1 MSRITAEIIADIHS
15 GEITMTREGHIWTD
29 EEKTELYIQYYSGM
43 GITELAYL
51 HQRTENAIIQQLQA
65 KGCLRQS
72 VRRNKK
78 HSTVCRCNQCSSRN
92 TPLCLQYIAKS

>member
-1 MSRITAEIIADIHS
+1 MSHITAEIIADIHS

-29 EEKTELYIQYYSGM
+29 EEKTELYIQYYNGM

-65 KGCLRQS
+65 RGCLKQS
-72 VRRNKK
+72 IRKNKRC
-78 HSTVCRCNQCSSRN
+78 STVCRCNQCSSREVRHYVL
-92 TPLCLQYIAKS
+92 TI